1 MNSDDYYDPDD
12 VVQRSSPM
20 LRPVQPRLKPDTP
33 DGTDDETDIEDV
45 IDNSIPWNPAL
56 RNRKRRRS
64 TDRGLQ
70 NDRPRNKW
78 KDALLIHQMDPRQG
92 WGLASAVSRTLA
104 PADAVTEPV
113 MDSLTNATPNSR
125 RRKRFVLPLLVASP
139 KISAE
144 GILTEVEACP
154 DSGCDENIISLG
166 LVNQLK
172 VEMQAI
178 QAEPKEFSLANGKV
192 VQALGCVHIAC
203 GFAVGTPLPTPS
215 IECVFYVFNTLAVP
229 MIMGMGFLVAT
240 ETLSK
245 HTDRLLEQT
254 ISGMQAL
261 RVNSVGKSKR
271 SAACRLD
278 DLVGYATVDT
288 GSDLNF
294 VHPGVVAQ
302 GMFTVEPAV
311 EYLEFADCSI
321 GSTSGVFEAQ
331 FSIGIEDDSK
341 EFQSRTRSINLEFY
355 VLNNLST
362 NILIGQ
368 DTANDLEV
376 MTAHLDS
383 LLVESA
389 NSAVHII
396 RHQGKL
402 EQRVKRGLKQIKNIF
417 TNSRTGPSQFIS
429 YHCNSHP
436 RLTGA
441 GTVTEQETPVTFE
454 LQRENAKYERE
465 QLSKIPTGCISQF
478 KPRRFS

>member
-1 MNSDDYYDPDD
+1 
-12 VVQRSSPM
+12 
-20 LRPVQPRLKPDTP
+20 
-33 DGTDDETDIEDV
+33 
-45 IDNSIPWNPAL
+45 
-56 RNRKRRRS
+56 
-64 TDRGLQ
+64 
-70 NDRPRNKW
+70 
-78 KDALLIHQMDPRQG
+78 
-92 WGLASAVSRTLA
+92 
-104 PADAVTEPV
+104 
-113 MDSLTNATPNSR
+113 
-125 RRKRFVLPLLVASP
+125 
-139 KISAE
+139 
-144 GILTEVEACP
+144 
-154 DSGCDENIISLG
+154 
-166 LVNQLK
+166 
-172 VEMQAI
+172 
-178 QAEPKEFSLANGKV
+178 
-192 VQALGCVHIAC
+192 
-203 GFAVGTPLPTPS
+203 
-215 IECVFYVFNTLAVP
+215 
-229 MIMGMGFLVAT
+229 MGMGFLVAT

-302 GMFTVEPAV
+302 GTFTVEPAV

-321 GSTSGVFEAQ
+321 GSTSGVFEAE

-341 EFQSRTRSINLEFY
+341 EFQSRTRSINTEFY
-355 VLNNLST
+355 VLNILNT

-368 DTANDLEV
+368 DTADDLEV

-383 LLVESA
+383 LLIESA
-389 NSAVHII
+389 DSAVNII

-417 TNSRTGPSQFIS
+417 NSSRTGPSQFIS
-429 YHCNSHP
+429 HHCNSHP

-441 GTVTEQETPVTFE
+441 GTVAEQESSVTFE
-454 LQRENAKYERE
+454 LQRENAKNEYEILTSYNKGE
-465 QLSKIPTGCISQF
+465 LSTIPTRCTLHF